1 MTWQGDLYQFC
12 STKVHTSGNL
22 SFCFKKQIDYWSND
36 MQYLSLPPQGFD
48 SIFNF
53 FFERI
58 CPTMCIWLHWDGLF
72 SWIRKE
78 CYNIS
83 RKQQNFSDTMAR
95 PKSKSSKSRLNVQ
108 IFQNK
113 ISIMRITKITI
124 WVVFTWCCQSCRK
137 FRLDCALI
145 VRCAC
150 NAGVSIAQNDVS
162 IKVSYWR
169 KAHMK
174 NDNYFV
180 LIDW

>member
-83 RKQQNFSDTMAR
+83 RKQQNFSDTVAR
-95 PKSKSSKSRLNVQ
+95 PKSKSCISRLNSCTNLSK
-108 IFQNK
+108 QNQYYEDHK
-113 ISIMRITKITI
+113 DYNLSSFYLMFSIMPQ
-124 WVVFTWCCQSCRK
+124 V
-137 FRLDCALI
+137 
-145 VRCAC
+145 
-150 NAGVSIAQNDVS
+150 
-162 IKVSYWR
+162 
-169 KAHMK
+169 
-174 NDNYFV
+174 
-180 LIDW
+180 